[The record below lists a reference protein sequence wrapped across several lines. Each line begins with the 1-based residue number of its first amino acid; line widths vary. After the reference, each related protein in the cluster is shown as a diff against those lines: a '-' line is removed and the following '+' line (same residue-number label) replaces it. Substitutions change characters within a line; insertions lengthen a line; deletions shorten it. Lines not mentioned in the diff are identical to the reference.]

1 MSFISI
7 QEQEP
12 QDIIVVGD
20 WYDNSSIKIGKQ
32 FGVAQEGALEQA
44 LHMAGLTK
52 SEVGFEAVIP
62 QRAKPDGFWVNSDKA
77 HKRHFTED
85 GKRLVSNLRD
95 RLVSRR
101 AKVVVPI
108 GPCAT
113 QALLNRTDYGDIRG
127 YPFPLDT
134 YLVLPSMHP
143 RDMIWSN
150 YVWRFYLS
158 NDLNRAKKFAQGL
171 YGVRYPD
178 LRILDSFAEAIETLR
193 RIREYSRV
201 SIDIEVSNYE
211 VSCLG
216 FSIEKDVGY
225 SLPIDGRWSDIEE
238 TALWQHAAG
247 ILGDPR
253 ITKVGQNFIFDTY
266 FLAYRMG
273 IITRGPIEDTMMAHS
288 IQYPDFLKGLGFL
301 GGIHT
306 TYTYWKDEMDFKNI
320 KEES

>member
-1 MSFISI
+1 MSFIPI
-7 QEQEP
+7 NAP
-12 QDIIVVGD
+12 DPHDVIVVGD
-20 WYDNSSIKIGKQ
+20 WYDNTSIKIGKQ

-52 SEVGFEAVIP
+52 SEIGYECVMP
-62 QRAKPDGFWVNSDKA
+62 YKAKPDGFWVHHDKA
-77 HKRHFTED
+77 HKRHFTEQ
-85 GKRLVSNLRD
+85 GKALVADLRERLLHQKP
-95 RLVSRR
+95 
-101 AKVVVPI
+101 KVVIPI
-108 GPCAT
+108 GACAT
-113 QALLNRTDYGDIRG
+113 QALLGRTDYGDIRG
-127 YPFPLDT
+127 YPFPQEN
-134 YLVLPSMHP
+134 YLVIPSMHP

-158 NDLNRAKKFAQGL
+158 NDLNKASKFAKGIEKVVYPEL
-171 YGVRYPD
+171 YIPS
-178 LRILDSFAEAIETLR
+178 SFNEAVQVLQSIAN
-193 RIREYSRV
+193 YKRV

-216 FSIEKDVGY
+216 FSVQKDVGW
-225 SLPIDGRWSDIEE
+225 SVPIDQRWTDLEE
-238 TALWQHAAG
+238 TALWQLSAA
-247 ILGDPR
+247 ILGDPS

-301 GGIHT
+301 GGVHT
-306 TYTYWKDEMDFKNI
+306 SYTYWKDEMDFKNI